1 MKLAGKVALVTGTS
15 PNIGGGIAE
24 GLAAEGAKLV
34 CVDIRTENAE
44 QCAAAIQRQGGE
56 AFGLRCDVT
65 DEAQVQS
72 VIEAARERFGGLD
85 VLVNNAVI
93 FNQKGV
99 LEMPLA
105 EWRAQLAVIL
115 DGAFLCTKLAAKQMI
130 AQGRGGAIINIASTA
145 AHQGQPGNVGY
156 CTGKSGIL
164 NFTRSVAME
173 LAPYGIRVNS
183 LTPTA
188 TDTSE
193 AQERAAA
200 WGRER
205 PRGRTGGLP
214 FAQLVPM
221 QQLPSPSH
229 YAKAAVFLA
238 SDDAAMITGFDLR
251 VDAGAIAK
259 YWPWL
264 PGGLTVQVP
273 GNEESG

>member
-1 MKLAGKVALVTGTS
+1 MARSRPVQQLPPATLSASTRHSDRHGAPCAWRGRAAVRAAGRRERARSMKLAGKVALVTGTS

-34 CVDIRTENAE
+34 CVDVRTENAE

-188 TDTSE
+188 TDASE
-193 AQERAAA
+193 AQERAEA

-205 PRGRTGGLP
+205 PPARPAARRGALP
-214 FAQLVPM
+214 FAQLV
-221 QQLPSPSH
+221 
-229 YAKAAVFLA
+229 
-238 SDDAAMITGFDLR
+238 
-251 VDAGAIAK
+251 
-259 YWPWL
+259 
-264 PGGLTVQVP
+264 
-273 GNEESG
+273 